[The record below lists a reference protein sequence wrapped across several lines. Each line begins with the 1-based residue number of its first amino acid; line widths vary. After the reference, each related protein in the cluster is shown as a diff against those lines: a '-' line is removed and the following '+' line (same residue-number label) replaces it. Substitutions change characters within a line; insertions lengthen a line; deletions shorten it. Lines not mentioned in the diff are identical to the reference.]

1 MSAFLESWSAIG
13 QSNHCPC
20 APSCSALHRP
30 PVCTHRIGRGK
41 VACAAAGRHVR
52 WPRVSLP
59 PHAIR
64 PSIRPCGPSIEVNS
78 GDARHQRRHQ
88 ITDNFAFP
96 AALPR
101 ANAALRPLLQRCR
114 ARAGPK
120 PRRRFPRSPARNLS
134 RQRGKRAGRRAAL
147 LEPCKAR
154 AHAAERTADAHC
166 GGRLELF
173 YLQNRF
179 VDLQSQLSNTD
190 EALMCPTLSVGRL
203 GAFTEISR
211 RVAGSCRPTT

>member
-1 MSAFLESWSAIG
+1 MRSIVLGFTSPTRLHPPHRAGESCMRRSR
-13 QSNHCPC
+13 
-20 APSCSALHRP
+20 APRQ
-30 PVCTHRIGRGK
+30 V
-41 VACAAAGRHVR
+41 AAGFSA
-52 WPRVSLP
+52 PACP
-59 PHAIR
+59 PPLRTLA
-64 PSIRPCGPSIEVNS
+64 IRPCGPSIEVNS

-96 AALPR
+96 AAWPR